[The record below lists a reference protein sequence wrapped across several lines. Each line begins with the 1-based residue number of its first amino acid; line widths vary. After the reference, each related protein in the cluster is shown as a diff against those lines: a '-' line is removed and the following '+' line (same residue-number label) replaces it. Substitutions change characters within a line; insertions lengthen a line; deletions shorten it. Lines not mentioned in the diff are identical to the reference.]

1 LDVIKIYQNLRE
13 ERSVDFLKNLSLLVF
28 YLRVILYQSLLKLKF
43 SCTVLN
49 IKNIKY
55 FVYFIELNFN
65 KSRNSEQLSI
75 MYFHSIALSALLLVA
90 GAAGRNLRSV
100 DVDESR
106 VQELRSKLNLLEE
119 MVASKKE
126 TEKENLFEDI
136 QERKNRLKIEQNEK
150 QESFDA
156 LEAREGRVNEL
167 MNKVNSMKKGLESR
181 IKNEEEE
188 FNVAEAHK
196 ERMNEIEY
204 KINSLK
210 KTITSK
216 MEDEENSEV
225 EESNAAEV
233 HEDRI
238 SKLRNKIDYLK
249 KTITSKMEDE
259 EYTQTLKE
267 EEEEAREL
275 FKMLDLDNDGFI
287 TSTEMLYAFEKYPNE
302 FTLDDEDGIFE
313 WTFKK
318 LDLDNNGFITLDEYE
333 EYLHKVT
340 GHVISDEEYKEF
352 YDSDIDGD
360 GQVSYEE
367 LVMINLF
374 SEADEDEDGQI
385 SYEEFL
391 NA

>member
-119 MVASKKE
+119 MVASKE
-126 TEKENLFEDI
+126 IEKENI
-136 QERKNRLKIEQNEK
+136 QMLHHAG
-150 QESFDA
+150 ESLHGFG
-156 LEAREGRVNEL
+156 RSEGRVNEL

-196 ERMNEIEY
+196 ERINKMKY

-267 EEEEAREL
+267 EEEEAREI

>member
-28 YLRVILYQSLLKLKF
+28 YLRVILYQSQLKLKF

-119 MVASKKE
+119 MVASKE
-126 TEKENLFEDI
+126 TEKENI
-136 QERKNRLKIEQNEK
+136 QMLHHAG
-150 QESFDA
+150 ESLHGFG
-156 LEAREGRVNEL
+156 RSEGRVNEL

-196 ERMNEIEY
+196 ERINKMKY

-267 EEEEAREL
+267 EEEEKELLRL
-275 FKMLDLDNDGFI
+275 FKKLDLDNNGFI
-287 TSTEMLYAFEKYPNE
+287 TFMEMLYALEKYPNE
-302 FTLDDEDGIFE
+302 FTLDDEDGTIE
-313 WTFKK
+313 LVFKM
-318 LDLDNNGFITLDEYE
+318 LDLDNNGFITLEE
-333 EYLHKVT
+333 FGEYLDEVT
-340 GHVISDEEYKEF
+340 EEGHVVSDEEYKGF

-367 LVMINLF
+367 LLRYGTF
-374 SEADEDEDGQI
+374 RKADEDEDGQV
-385 SYEEFL
+385 SYEEFMKW
-391 NA
+391 AHA